1 MKLSKLLLSSTLAAA
16 LVLGFAGCAGAD
28 DDEKAFSGKTVD
40 FDNSYIFI
48 LPEDDSGTSL
58 KIEHAESEDDK
69 KNNMSATANRLYYY
83 RAFKPLAQKHYGSTC
98 VITIKPQTD
107 GILFKDEPAQIG
119 KAEGPNEGVAG
130 FVFDRTDDQENNTYS
145 FLIAAVR
152 YDNNRKQ
159 VGTYISKYEDALVK
173 DNNFTMLGNFTG
185 ADGKTEAEEDVI
197 VNSKTTGSTDCGST
211 AYYGFKTTDFAI
223 NEKGEV
229 VVVVKVEQNEESG
242 AYTVS
247 YYKTLD
253 DSKDTTVE
261 PVAKFDI
268 AADKK
273 VLGTGEQKYEQGKM
287 AMYANIYPGQ
297 HFYADFAFKDT
308 VGNDIP
314 FEDEIIEE

>member
-28 DDEKAFSGKTVD
+28 DDEKAFSGNTVD
-40 FDNSYIFI
+40 FDNSYIFENETNKTDI
-48 LPEDDSGTSL
+48 QHADAEDDT
-58 KIEHAESEDDK
+58 K
-69 KNNMSATANRLYYY
+69 KGYKTNVNKEYYY
-83 RAFKPLAQKHYGSTC
+83 RAFKPLKHKHYGSTC

-107 GILFKDEPAQIG
+107 GNLY
-119 KAEGPNEGVAG
+119 NESNSLNGVAG
-130 FVFDRTDDQENNTYS
+130 FVFDRTDDKENNTYS

-173 DNNFTMLGNFTG
+173 DNNFTMVGNFTG
-185 ADGKTEAEEDVI
+185 ADGKTKAEEDEI

-273 VLGTGEQKYEQGKM
+273 VLGTGEKKYEQGKM

>member
-40 FDNSYIFI
+40 FDNSYIFKN
-48 LPEDDSGTSL
+48 ETDDTD
-58 KIEHAESEDDK
+58 IQHADAENDTK
-69 KNNMSATANRLYYY
+69 KGYKTKANNEYYY

-107 GILFKDEPAQIG
+107 GKLYNKSNAL
-119 KAEGPNEGVAG
+119 NGVAG
-130 FVFDRTDDQENNTYS
+130 FVFDRTDDKENNTYS

-152 YDNNRKQ
+152 YDNNSKQ

-173 DNNFTMLGNFTG
+173 DNNFTTDGNFTG
-185 ADGKTEAEEDVI
+185 ADGETKAKEDEI
-197 VNSKTTGSTDCGST
+197 VNSDTKGSTACGST
-211 AYYGFKTTDFAI
+211 AYYGFKTKDFAI
-223 NEKGEV
+223 NENGEV

-247 YYKTLD
+247 YYKTLE
-253 DSKDTTVE
+253 DSKDTTVA

-268 AADKK
+268 PADKK
-273 VLGTGEQKYEQGKM
+273 VLGTGEKKYEQGKM